1 MDNLSATALAHLR
14 AVDPVLAAVLADAG
28 PYGLAP
34 SDRRFHALVSS
45 IVSQQISTRAASSI
59 MARVEALYGSGDDVT
74 ATATLALDP
83 LTLRGAGL
91 SGVKVG
97 YILDL
102 AARVDDGRLDL
113 ARIASLDDDDV
124 IAALVAVKGVGR
136 WTADMFLMF
145 SLGRMDVFPVGDLG
159 LRAAVQRHYN
169 LEALPDAKALQAIGA
184 SWSPYRSVATWYL
197 WQSLK
202 TARGEKDRAS

>member
-1 MDNLSATALAHLR
+1 MDDRATAARAHLC
-14 AVDPVLAAVLADAG
+14 AADPVLAAMLVHAG
-28 PYGLAP
+28 PYGLEP
-34 SDRRFHALVSS
+34 SGRHFHALVSS
-45 IVSQQISTRAASSI
+45 IVSQQISTRAAAAI
-59 MARVEALYGSGDDVT
+59 MARVEALYGSADDVS
-74 ATATLALDP
+74 AAATLELDP
-83 LTLRGAGL
+83 LRLRAAGL
-91 SGVKVG
+91 SSVKVG
-97 YILDL
+97 YMLDL

-113 ARIASLDDDDV
+113 AHVASMGDDDV
-124 IAALVAVKGVGR
+124 IAALVSVKGIGR

-169 LEALPDAKALQAIGA
+169 LDVLPDAKTLHAIGA

-202 TARGEKDRAS
+202 TARGEKDAAL